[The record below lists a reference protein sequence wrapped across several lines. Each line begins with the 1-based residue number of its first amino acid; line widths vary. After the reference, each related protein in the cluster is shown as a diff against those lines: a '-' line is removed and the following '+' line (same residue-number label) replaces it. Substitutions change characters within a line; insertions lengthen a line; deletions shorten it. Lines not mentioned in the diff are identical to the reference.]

1 MIVEL
6 VELIVLF
13 GEVSDFVLILI
24 EFFVDGVNV
33 DFGLVETT
41 IVVAE
46 VILIFFDECV
56 EFLDLLALFVELIV
70 GGIPLLVKSDQVNI
84 FLFEFFHR

>member
-6 VELIVLF
+6 VELMVLF
-13 GEVSDFVLILI
+13 GEVLDFVLVLV
-24 EFFVDGVNV
+24 EFFVDGIDV

-41 IVVAE
+41 IVVTE

-56 EFLDLLALFVELIV
+56 EFLNLLTLFVKLIV
-70 GGIPLLVKSDQVNI
+70 GGIPLLIKSN
-84 FLFEFFHR
+84 